1 MAKAKAI
8 CTCKTCGQKFEKTTI
23 KRNVSE
29 ATSWEEW
36 AQNYYDEC
44 DDCYRKRIQA
54 EREEESRK
62 AAEDAKSLNLP
73 ELKGSEKQVAW
84 AESIRMEAVEKL
96 QARIDYIKEL
106 AASGREHHIKMYDE
120 VVKFQKWILTKDEAR
135 FWIDVRAS
143 VYDGRVLWERLSDTF
158 RAEYIPEDI
167 KEEIKESVK
176 EVLEPE
182 NKKSNTVC
190 EVRATKTEVTV
201 RSAKDQGV
209 IDLVKAQGYKWNG
222 SAWRKE
228 ITVTTGSAEDRLIE
242 IGNRLLVAG
251 YPVKSDPKYHE
262 KIISGTYEPES
273 KRWIIREDGQI
284 RILTGKD
291 EDLEIKARKIP
302 GASKYGKITVPASAW
317 QEIEDFARIHDF
329 KISPGAQEVMDAYR
343 ASVVTVSPVKG
354 AEAEYHEEDVTS
366 VLDSSRDVL
375 DDLKEE
381 D

>member
-8 CTCKTCGQKFEKTTI
+8 CACKTCGQKFEKTTI

-44 DDCYRKRIQA
+44 DECYRKRIQA

-84 AESIRMEAVEKL
+84 AESIRMKGLENL
-96 QARIDYIKEL
+96 QTKIDQEKEL
-106 AASGREHHIKMYDE
+106 AASGPERHIKKYDNL
-120 VVKFQKWILTKDEAR
+120 VKFQKWIMAKDEAR
-135 FWIDVRAS
+135 FWIDNRNFVN
-143 VYDGRVLWERLSDTF
+143 DGAALWIQLRFTF
-158 RAEYIPEDI
+158 QEEYIPEDV
-167 KEEIKESVK
+167 KEEINQVSDI
-176 EVLEPE
+176 LEPE
-182 NKKSNTVC
+182 NKTSTTVC
-190 EVRATKTEVTV
+190 EASATKNEVTV

-222 SAWRKE
+222 SVWRKE

-251 YPVKSDPKYHE
+251 YPVKVDPKYHDR
-262 KIISGTYEPES
+262 IISGQYEPES